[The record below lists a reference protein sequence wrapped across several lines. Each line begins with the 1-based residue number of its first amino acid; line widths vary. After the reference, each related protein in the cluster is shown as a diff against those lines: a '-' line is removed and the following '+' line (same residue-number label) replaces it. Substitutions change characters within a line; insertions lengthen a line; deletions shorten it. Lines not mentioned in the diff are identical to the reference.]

1 MIVITDV
8 SIIGSKTGTTERGTW
23 YNVSIVNDGE
33 PYQISATKEAF
44 NICNAA
50 EFGKQMK
57 MIAELRLY
65 QGNWRL
71 RAINFE
77 EY

>member
-1 MIVITDV
+1 MVIHAD
-8 SIIGSKTGTTERGTW
+8 SIIIGAKSGTTERGTW
-23 YNVSIVNDGE
+23 YNVSLVINEE
-33 PYQISATKEAF
+33 PYQLSATKEAF
-44 NICNAA
+44 NVCNNA
-50 EFGKQMK
+50 EFGKEMK

-71 RAINFE
+71 RVLDFE